1 MQLAANKEF
10 LDYPNHFHVL
20 EMATFAFAPSYTYVP
35 TAPRYKSTGTRRKPA
50 PKQVSIFD
58 KLQYVKP
65 NNAALITSR
74 PAAAAAAAA
83 GSNRCDRPGIRGMLS
98 ERDVFGL

>member
-58 KLQYVKP
+58 KLQHIKP
-65 NNAALITSR
+65 NNAALITLR
-74 PAAAAAAAA
+74 PAAAAAA
-83 GSNRCDRPGIRGMLS
+83 GDNRGDRPGIRGMLS
-98 ERDVFGL
+98 EGDVFGL